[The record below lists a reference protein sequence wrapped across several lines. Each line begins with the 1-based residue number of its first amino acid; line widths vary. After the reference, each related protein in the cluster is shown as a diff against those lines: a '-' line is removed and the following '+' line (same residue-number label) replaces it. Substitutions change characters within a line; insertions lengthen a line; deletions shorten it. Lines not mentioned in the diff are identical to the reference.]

1 MCFLVEAVPWSTRPM
16 RRKINSYSKS
26 KAEELGWEN

>member
-1 MCFLVEAVPWSTRPM
+1 MCFLVEEVPWSTRP
-16 RRKINSYSKS
+16 RHSKVKRYSKS